1 MRSIPDEL
9 RHRPFSRAEARALGL
24 SDRMLNA
31 RRFVGVFPAVYRH
44 RDHAMSDDDWVSAAR
59 LALPGRARLTGLSRI
74 QALGLDF
81 GPRTPVRF
89 VVEGDLHLV
98 PEGIFLHRTKRLP
111 PNDGV
116 DVTAASAFIAYCR
129 RARVI
134 DAIKVGDWLLHH
146 GHMEREELQALALG
160 EQWRD
165 GADEALYLFDRL
177 DGRSRSLPE
186 SELRV
191 LLEAS
196 GLTAP
201 EPNLGLDLGGERVLG
216 DLVYRR
222 WRTVVEYEGAHHQLE
237 RGQYVA
243 DIDRYA
249 LFRRHDLGYVQ
260 VTKEK
265 LSRPRQSVQEVHREL
280 VHNGYDGPTP
290 AFGSNWLEVFARVT
304 DVLGPRRDRRRSSG
318 GARTVS

>member
-1 MRSIPDEL
+1 MRSIPEDL
-9 RHRPFSRAEARALGL
+9 RHRPFSRTEARAQWL

-31 RRFVGVFPAVYRH
+31 RRFVRVFPAVYRH
-44 RDHAMSDDDWVSAAR
+44 RDHAMSDNDWVSAAR
-59 LALPGRARLTGLSRI
+59 LTLPGRARLTGLSLI

-81 GPRTPVRF
+81 GPRSPVRF
-89 VVEGDLHLV
+89 LVEGDLHLV

-111 PNDGV
+111 PNDGA

-129 RARVI
+129 RGRVI
-134 DAIKVGDWLLHH
+134 DAIKVGDWRLHH
-146 GHMEREELQALALG
+146 GHMEHEELKALALG

-165 GADEALYLFDRL
+165 CADEALYLLDGL
-177 DGRSRSLPE
+177 DGRSRSLSE

-191 LLEAS
+191 FLEAS
-196 GLTAP
+196 GLTAA
-201 EPNLGLDLGGERVLG
+201 EPNLGFDLGGERVLG

-222 WRTVVEYEGAHHQLE
+222 WRTVVEHEGAHHQLE

-265 LSRPRQSVQEVHREL
+265 LRRPRQSVQAVHREL
-280 VHNGYDGPTP
+280 VRNGYDGPTP
-290 AFGSNWLEVFARVT
+290 AFWSNWLEVFARVT